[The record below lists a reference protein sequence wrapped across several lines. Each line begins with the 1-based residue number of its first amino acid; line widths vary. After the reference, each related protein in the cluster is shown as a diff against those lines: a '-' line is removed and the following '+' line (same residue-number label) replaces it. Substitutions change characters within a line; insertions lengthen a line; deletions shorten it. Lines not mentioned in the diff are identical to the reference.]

1 MDYKEGLSMR
11 LKDKI
16 AMVVGAGSIRP
27 GIGNG
32 KATAILF
39 AKEGAKVVA
48 IDRNINAALET
59 VDIIIRAGGEAI
71 PVQAD
76 VSKELEAKRAVEA
89 AIAKYSRID
98 VIFNNVGI
106 GSGGRG
112 LTVTEKEWD
121 TVMNVNLKSILF
133 ICKYAIP
140 EMIKTGGGTIV
151 NNASMA
157 AYYSYPTY
165 AYAVSKAGVIALT
178 RCLAGGYARNNIRV
192 NCVAPG
198 LMDTPMVSEIQTE
211 SRKASVERIPIKRQG
226 RAEETAQTVLFLASD
241 ESSYI
246 TGQTIQVDG
255 GQIIT

>member
-1 MDYKEGLSMR
+1 MR

-16 AMVVGAGSIRP
+16 AIVVGAGSIRP

-39 AKEGAKVVA
+39 AKEGAKVVCV
-48 IDRNINAALET
+48 DRNLDAAKET
-59 VDIIIRAGGEAI
+59 VRLVTEAGGEAAA
-71 PVQAD
+71 VQAD
-76 VSKELEAKRAVEA
+76 VSKEAEAKSVVDAT
-89 AIAKYSRID
+89 IAKYGRID

-133 ICKYAIP
+133 ICKYAVP
-140 EMIKTGGGTIV
+140 EMIKGGGGTIV

-157 AYYSYPTY
+157 AYYSYRTY
-165 AYAVSKAGVIALT
+165 AYAVSKAGVVALT

-198 LMDTPMVSEIQTE
+198 LMDTPMVSEIQTD
-211 SRKASVERIPIKRQG
+211 SRKASVQRIPIQRQG
-226 RAEETAQTVLFLASD
+226 RAEETANTVLFLASD

>member
-1 MDYKEGLSMR
+1 MR
-11 LKDKI
+11 LQDKI
-16 AMVVGAGSIRP
+16 AIVVGAGSIRP

-39 AKEGAKVVA
+39 AKEGAKVVCV
-48 IDRNINAALET
+48 DRNLDAAQET
-59 VDIIIRAGGEAI
+59 VKLITDADGEAI
-71 PVQAD
+71 AIQAD
-76 VSKELEAKRAVEA
+76 VSKETEAKSVVDTT
-89 AIAKYSRID
+89 IAKYGRID
-98 VIFNNVGI
+98 ILFNNVGI

-133 ICKYAIP
+133 VCKYAVP
-140 EMIKTGGGTIV
+140 EMIKGGGGTIV

-165 AYAVSKAGVIALT
+165 AYAVSKAGVVALT

-198 LMDTPMVSEIQTE
+198 LMDTPMVSGIQTD
-211 SRKASVERIPIKRQG
+211 SRRASVERIPIRRQG
-226 RAEETAQTVLFLASD
+226 RAEETANTVLFLASD

-246 TGQTIQVDG
+246 TGQTIQIDG